1 MRTARV
7 AIVTVFVA
15 MLAACGGGTATSTP
29 TSTSEPAATIPVS
42 ATTPVVA
49 AALTATAPAATGS
62 AAVASPTTLTRPASG
77 LLSVSGD
84 ERKVLG
90 TVTGP
95 CSISRAANG
104 QDLPDPVCTPG
115 AIAERVTQNNLQST
129 ICTVGYTATV
139 RPSTSITTPLKQ
151 KTAAAYGLTYTPAVQ
166 EYDHLIPLELGGAN
180 DVRNL
185 WTEPPTSP
193 TQKSVNNAK
202 DPVENKL
209 HDLVCAG
216 RVTLADAQER
226 IAADWTTALIGL

>member
-1 MRTARV
+1 MRTAR
-7 AIVTVFVA
+7 ALIVTVFVA
-15 MLAACGGGTATSTP
+15 LLTACGGGTATSTP
-29 TSTSEPAATIPVS
+29 PSATAPAATVPVS

-49 AALTATAPAATGS
+49 AALTTTAPAATGS
-62 AAVASPTTLTRPASG
+62 PTALTRPTSG

-90 TVTGP
+90 TITGP

-216 RVTLADAQER
+216 RVTLADAQQR
-226 IAADWTTALIGL
+226 IATDWTTALIGL